1 MVWGDRMKNATDL
14 AFFVIFLAVLV
25 VAYPFIFNRKDD
37 DNDL

>member
-1 MVWGDRMKNATDL
+1 MKNATDL
-14 AFFVIFLAVLV
+14 AFFVIFLAVLI